1 MARTSQQRMLP
12 RRLSSPAGRARVRP
26 ARASDTLSAQSDT
39 SVHSS
44 PWRERAPGRVNR
56 TRVSGRD
63 RRDERE
69 RDGDEDGSS
78 EVEAGTEPLRALFE
92 RRYLAMVRTAQL
104 LLGDRA
110 SAEDVAQEAFARLHG
125 RIERVA
131 EPDAY
136 LRAVVVN
143 LSRSALRR
151 RKVAFRYERCASG

>member
-1 MARTSQQRMLP
+1 
-12 RRLSSPAGRARVRP
+12 
-26 ARASDTLSAQSDT
+26 
-39 SVHSS
+39 
-44 PWRERAPGRVNR
+44 
-56 TRVSGRD
+56 
-63 RRDERE
+63 
-69 RDGDEDGSS
+69 
-78 EVEAGTEPLRALFE
+78 
-92 RRYLAMVRTAQL
+92 MVRTAQL

-151 RKVAFRYERCASG
+151 RKVAFRYERCASGCRAAER